1 MAQRRDFEKAGRI
14 AKVKKAD
21 YDRYQEKVFGKE
33 PKARGNTSAVK
44 KLTKNERIMQA
55 YFKIMRKQ
63 REQTKRAAEE
73 RMRQEKEQKKQQK
86 EAQRR
91 LNGEKAADLLFTAI
105 HSGRIDYGKVLSE
118 DWCFNSE
125 REAVYFNQKVE
136 EPVHA
141 EKSEYLC
148 LGFPK
153 KLVEQL
159 ECEIRSHLQKTP
171 HAIIRVERILID
183 RLSQISRRQCWKR
196 VSESTIR
203 QVFQINKKA
212 LKRAQKCWPEI
223 YQIVK
228 ETS

>member
-14 AKVKKAD
+14 AKVRKAD
-21 YDRYQEKVFGKE
+21 FDRYMELFFGKE
-33 PKARGNTSAVK
+33 PKARGNTTAEK

-63 REQTKRAAEE
+63 REQAKRAAEE
-73 RMRQEKEQKKQQK
+73 MVRQEKEQK
-86 EAQRR
+86 EAQRK
-91 LNGEKAADLLFTAI
+91 LNGENAVDLLFTAI
-105 HSGRIDYGKVLSE
+105 HSGKIDYGKVLGE
-118 DWCFNSE
+118 DWCFDSE
-125 REAVYFNQKVE
+125 KAALYFKHKVE
-136 EPVHA
+136 EPVYA

-148 LGFPK
+148 LGFPRR
-153 KLVEQL
+153 LLEQL

-183 RLSQISRRQCWKR
+183 RLSQVSKRQCWQR

-223 YQIVK
+223 YQIIK